1 MILYFTAD
9 LMSTSRV
16 QGPAN
21 AQGIS
26 LKVIGSKKG
35 LIDTIDDDTTAL
47 VVDLNPPARDAISAI
62 QEAKTKRPDLHVLV
76 HGPHVQVDLLAQ
88 AKDAGAEVLTNGQFH
103 QQVGSILAQL
113 AAR

>member
-21 AQGIS
+21 AQGIT
-26 LKVIGSKKG
+26 LKVIGSQKG
-35 LIDTIDDDTTAL
+35 ILETIDDETTAL
-47 VVDLNPPARDAISAI
+47 VVDLNPPARNAISTI
-62 QEAKTKRPDLHVLV
+62 EEAKKLRPELRVVV
-76 HGPHVQVDLLAQ
+76 HGPHVQVELLQQ

-103 QQVGSILAQL
+103 REVGPILQQL
-113 AAR
+113 AAK

>member
-21 AQGIS
+21 AQGIA
-26 LKVIGSKKG
+26 LKVIGSQKG
-35 LIDTIDDDTTAL
+35 LLESIDEATTAL
-47 VVDLNPPARDAISAI
+47 IVDLNPPARDAISTI
-62 QEAKTKRPDLHVLV
+62 EQAKAKRPDLRVLV

-88 AKDAGAEVLTNGQFH
+88 AKQAGADVLTNGQFH

-113 AAR
+113 AAE